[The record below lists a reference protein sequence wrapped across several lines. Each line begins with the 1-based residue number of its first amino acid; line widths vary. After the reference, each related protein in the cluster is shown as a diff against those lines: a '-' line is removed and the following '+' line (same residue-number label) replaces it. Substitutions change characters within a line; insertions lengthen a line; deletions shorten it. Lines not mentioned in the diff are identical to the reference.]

1 MLPESMWSALTEVS
15 LLFHILCS
23 KMLYVNKVQELEAS
37 VATILCNLEK
47 IFPTSFFYSI
57 EHLIAHF
64 SYKAHVQ
71 GPVQYRWMYSF
82 ESSLY
87 FESRVLC
94 KRNMPRRNDD
104 LAMNETCIQQ
114 SIFNS
119 PGQASGASKKIWLS
133 GSKFHIIKMH
143 ILINCEVVMPYYNLA
158 IDMYVNGSFL
168 NELYEKYHPENP
180 IIEELV
186 AIQFKDWFKRRVKT
200 DLPYIDNELLKL
212 HYWGPSAGCRWL

>member
-1 MLPESMWSALTEVS
+1 MLPESIWSALTEVS

-23 KMLYVNKVQELEAS
+23 TILDVNKVQELEAS

-82 ESSLY
+82 ES
-87 FESRVLC
+87 
-94 KRNMPRRNDD
+94 
-104 LAMNETCIQQ
+104 
-114 SIFNS
+114 
-119 PGQASGASKKIWLS
+119 
-133 GSKFHIIKMH
+133 
-143 ILINCEVVMPYYNLA
+143 LA

-186 AIQFKDWFKRRVKT
+186 AIQFKDWFKRHET
-200 DLPYIDNELLKL
+200 FQKL
-212 HYWGPSAGCRWL
+212 MKDHQSQQTADDHHTTIESEASVAMTEQ